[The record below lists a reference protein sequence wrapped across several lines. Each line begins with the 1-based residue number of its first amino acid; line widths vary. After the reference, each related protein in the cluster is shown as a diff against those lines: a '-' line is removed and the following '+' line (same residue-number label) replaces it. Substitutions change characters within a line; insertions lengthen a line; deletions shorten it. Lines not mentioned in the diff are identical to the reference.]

1 MELDLSL
8 HGAQMLDQQDPLAHF
23 RNHFSF
29 PEHQGGDSVYLCGN
43 SLGLQPASARQRVE
57 EVLDDWSRYGVEGH
71 FSGASPWMP
80 YHEFVAED
88 LRTLTGA
95 RSTAEVVC
103 MNSLTVN
110 LHLMMVSF
118 YQPRGRKRKI
128 LLESQPFPSDIYAA
142 KTQIQWHG
150 GNPEDDVLLVHPRPG
165 EHHLRT
171 EDILATIEEHQDTL
185 ALILLPGVQYYTGQ
199 WLDIEAITRA
209 ANAAGIIAGWDLAH
223 AVGNV
228 PLQLHAWEVDFA
240 VWCSYKYLNSGPG
253 SLAGCFVHE
262 KHHGSDK
269 PRFGGWWGH
278 DKSTRFEMG
287 PDFVPIAGAEGWQLS
302 NPPVLS
308 LAAVRGSLEV
318 FRDAGGMLPLRQ
330 KSEAMT
336 SYLETL
342 LLSRLGERISIITPQ
357 DPMSRGAQLSLT
369 LADVAGHGKAVHRK
383 LMELG
388 AIVDWREPDAI
399 RVAPAPL
406 YNSFEDCYRF
416 VEMLQEALDHA

>member
-1 MELDLSL
+1 
-8 HGAQMLDQQDPLAHF
+8 
-23 RNHFSF
+23 
-29 PEHQGGDSVYLCGN
+29 
-43 SLGLQPASARQRVE
+43 
-57 EVLDDWSRYGVEGH
+57 
-71 FSGASPWMP
+71 
-80 YHEFVAED
+80 
-88 LRTLTGA
+88 
-95 RSTAEVVC
+95 